1 MRWNWPQ
8 PDWANITY
16 DAARPALS
24 ANELLQA
31 AIGDEGRAADF
42 EGLDL
47 ARADQLVERRSRN
60 ARELDRRGDADADR
74 FARQGLEFGTYRRRC
89 PFVILERRPLGHD
102 FIRERMKVRSLS
114 RKAANI
120 VGPHAATRPS
130 IPQVLSEQARSGE
143 K

>member
-24 ANELLQA
+24 ANELLQS

-42 EGLDL
+42 EGLAL
-47 ARADQLVERRSRN
+47 ARADQLVKRRWRD

-74 FARQGLEFGTYRRRC
+74 FARKGLEFGTYSRRG
-89 PFVILERRPLGHD
+89 PFVLLGRRPLGTD
-102 FIRERMKVRSLS
+102 FIRERM
-114 RKAANI
+114 
-120 VGPHAATRPS
+120 
-130 IPQVLSEQARSGE
+130 QVWALRAQERRGGKE
-143 K
+143 

>member
-74 FARQGLEFGTYRRRC
+74 FARQGLEFGTYRRRGT
-89 PFVILERRPLGHD
+89 FVILGRRP
-102 FIRERMKVRSLS
+102 RSEE
-114 RKAANI
+114 
-120 VGPHAATRPS
+120 HT
-130 IPQVLSEQARSGE
+130 SELQSLMRSSYAVFRL
-143 K
+143 KKKKYKH

>member
-60 ARELDRRGDADADR
+60 ASELDRPGDAR
-74 FARQGLEFGTYRRRC
+74 SEEHTSELQSLMRITYDVCCLKKIKKTITRKNKKTKQNAKCTVSLRLMYSIT
-89 PFVILERRPLGHD
+89 PIH
-102 FIRERMKVRSLS
+102 IRLS
-114 RKAANI
+114 S
-120 VGPHAATRPS
+120 P
-130 IPQVLSEQARSGE
+130 
-143 K
+143 